1 MVVGAEAAMRTALQ
15 GTQGDVRLS
24 SLHGRLAAAAERLNL
39 PRSAHTLMHT
49 LEGVPHREAAF

>member
-24 SLHGRLAAAAERLNL
+24 SLHGRLAAAADRLNL
-39 PRSAHTLMHT
+39 PRSVQRHSHLAS
-49 LEGVPHREAAF
+49 PPSPRNDS